1 MVVHITEDLMMSSN
15 ASLAAR
21 EAGHKFKFVSSW
33 DRARHFIEHN
43 EVRFLIVD
51 LQTTGLKLDELRQ
64 GLSQLDPDRCPRA
77 FAYAQHVEVE
87 LLEQAS
93 AMPFEKV
100 MTRGQAHHSLKEL
113 LKATT

>member
-1 MVVHITEDLMMSSN
+1 MMSSN

-21 EAGHKFKFVSSW
+21 EAGHKYKFVASW
-33 DRARHFIEHN
+33 DRARHFIESN
-43 EVRFLIVD
+43 DVKFLIVD
-51 LQTTGLKLDELRQ
+51 LQTAGLDLAEIQR
-64 GLSQLDPDRCPRA
+64 GLSQLDADRCPRT

-87 LLEQAS
+87 LLDRAS

-113 LKATT
+113 LKATA

>member
-21 EAGHKFKFVSSW
+21 EAGYKFKFVASW
-33 DRARHFIEHN
+33 DRALHFIEN
-43 EVRFLIVD
+43 NDVQFLIVD
-51 LQTTGLKLDELRQ
+51 LQTTGLDLDEIKQ
-64 GLSQLDPDRCPRA
+64 GLEQLDPQRRPRTL
-77 FAYAQHVEVE
+77 AYAQHVEDS
-87 LLEQAS
+87 LLERANGMQ
-93 AMPFEKV
+93 FEKV